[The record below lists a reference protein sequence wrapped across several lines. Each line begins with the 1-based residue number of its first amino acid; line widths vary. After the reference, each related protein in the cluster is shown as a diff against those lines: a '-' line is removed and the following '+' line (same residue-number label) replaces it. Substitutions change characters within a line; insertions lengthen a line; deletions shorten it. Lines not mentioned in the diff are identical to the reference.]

1 MPKKSQETD
10 ISVRRREISLTR
22 TGQKSEEILGK
33 VRSHEEVMDIIM
45 GDPGMKDQY
54 ERLKPEMKEQVVGF
68 LEGTRSLCILYDN
81 FFRKIFDPYVHR
93 ERIERL
99 ISALFGQRVKIRDV
113 LPREGFEIIDEGS
126 LVIMDILVELESGS
140 IVNVEMQKVGYLFP
154 SQRSSCYAADIVMRQ
169 YNKKKN
175 DLGNRFTYKDIS
187 PVYLF
192 VLMEKSPESF
202 KNASSYITRREVSYS
217 SGINLPETVNI
228 TYITLDKF
236 NDRIDNKIEV
246 ESTDDELYTWLTFL
260 SRDDAES
267 VVRLVDSHPEFAEI
281 YHEIALFRE
290 DPGEV
295 MKMFSEALA
304 FLDKNTERYMVDY
317 YADKAEAETVRA
329 DKAEERADKAES
341 ELRIETERAGKAES
355 ELKIETVRADK
366 AEERA
371 DKAEERA
378 DKAEK
383 ARLADKRDSAI
394 KMLKD
399 GQSVKKVSEYLSVS
413 EEELQKIREEV
424 ADQQKI

>member
-1 MPKKSQETD
+1 MSKQFESETVNKTVYTMED
-10 ISVRRREISLTR
+10 IFGPAKTR
-22 TGQKSEEILGK
+22 
-33 VRSHEEVMDIIM
+33 EEVMRLIEADT
-45 GDPGMKDQY
+45 GSKKKY
-54 ERLKPEMKEQVVGF
+54 EELGKKEEMQKELDGF
-68 LEGTRSLCILYDN
+68 LMGERSLNILYDN

-126 LVIMDILVELESGS
+126 LVIMDILVELENGS

-202 KNASSYITRREVSYS
+202 RNASSYITRREVSYS

-236 NDRIDNKIEV
+236 NDRNDNKIDG
-246 ESTDDELYTWLTFL
+246 ESTDDELDTWLTFL

-267 VVRLVDSHPEFAEI
+267 VVRLVDAHPEFAEI

-329 DKAEERADKAES
+329 DKAEERADKAE
-341 ELRIETERAGKAES
+341 
-355 ELKIETVRADK
+355 
-366 AEERA
+366 
-371 DKAEERA
+371 
-378 DKAEK
+378 K
-383 ARLADKRDSAI
+383 ARLADKRDFAI

-399 GQSVKKVSEYLSVS
+399 GQSIKKVSEYLSMS
-413 EEELQKIREEV
+413 EREVEKIQEEV
-424 ADQQKI
+424 IG